1 MPTEPVV
8 VNNIRKYLKEKIL
21 YNKTYSGHQNE
32 ETELL
37 ELLQRTVTNGESNS
51 VLLIGPKGIGK
62 TTVSIPSSF
71 KCYNNHNSV
80 FQLVCSVLKQLES
93 QKSFHQDCLVVKLHG
108 LVHTNDRLALKGIT
122 TQMHL
127 DNVVDGKVFGS
138 FAENLAFLLACLK
151 TGKNPPFY
159 SMKVSNV
166 KL

>member
-1 MPTEPVV
+1 MV
-8 VNNIRKYLKEKIL
+8 VNIIRKYLKEKIL

-62 TTVSIPSSF
+62 TTVKTPSSF
-71 KCYNNHNSV
+71 KCYNNPNSTL

-93 QKSFHQDCLVVKLHG
+93 QKNFHQDCLVVKLHG
-108 LVHTNDRLALKGIT
+108 LVHTNDRLALTGIT
-122 TQMHL
+122 AQMHL

-151 TGKNPPFY
+151 TGKNPPFC
-159 SMKVSNV
+159 SMKVSNM